1 MRVAIDWWFENIGSL
16 FMALQ
21 DDVNLFYKQ
30 PALRVFHDEA
40 LRLLAFSSEEVMA
53 QAGEVL
59 FRKGDKA
66 SGAYL
71 IRHGQLSLVTTDT
84 TETQE
89 LFSGDLVDK
98 SALLAEV
105 RYRATGI
112 ARAPTSL
119 IFIPRL
125 AVQRVLQEYPD
136 LVLSWEN
143 DILKRLHDVKATLE
157 KVMKILPPS
166 EQKTD
171 LSAGQTEGL

>member
-1 MRVAIDWWFENIGSL
+1 MPVAIDWWFEQTGSL
-16 FMALQ
+16 CMALI

-40 LRLLAFSSEEVMA
+40 LRFLALSSEKVIA
-53 QAGEVL
+53 QTGEVL

-71 IRHGQLSLVTTDT
+71 IRNGQLSLVTTDT

-89 LFSGDLVDK
+89 LFLGDLVDE

-105 RYRATGI
+105 RYRATCI
-112 ARAPTSL
+112 ARVPTNL
-119 IFIPRL
+119 IFIPRY

-136 LVLSWEN
+136 LVVAWEN
-143 DILKRLHDVKATLE
+143 DIIKRLYDVRITLE
-157 KVMKILPPS
+157 KVMKILPS
-166 EQKTD
+166 SDQN
-171 LSAGQTEGL
+171 AR

>member
-1 MRVAIDWWFENIGSL
+1 
-16 FMALQ
+16 MALQ
-21 DDVNLFYKQ
+21 DDLKLLYLQ

-40 LRLLAFSSEEVMA
+40 MRFLAFSSEEVTA
-53 QAGEVL
+53 QTGEVL

-71 IRHGQLSLVTTDT
+71 IRQGQLSLVTTDT

-89 LFSGDLVDK
+89 LFSGDLVDE

-112 ARAPTSL
+112 ARAPTTL
-119 IFIPRL
+119 IFIPRS

-136 LVLSWEN
+136 LIGLWED
-143 DILKRLHDVKATLE
+143 DIVRRLQDVKTTLE
-157 KVMKILPPS
+157 KVMKILPPP
-166 EQKTD
+166 
-171 LSAGQTEGL
+171 QTVNTPEENV

>member
-1 MRVAIDWWFENIGSL
+1 
-16 FMALQ
+16 MALL
-21 DDVNLFYKQ
+21 DDVKLFYMQ

-40 LRLLAFSSEEVMA
+40 LRLLAFSSEEVTA
-53 QAGEVL
+53 QTGEVL

-89 LFSGDLVDK
+89 LFSGDLVDE

-112 ARAPTSL
+112 ARAPTNL

-125 AVQRVLQEYPD
+125 AVQRVLQEFPD
-136 LVLSWEN
+136 LVDTWED
-143 DILKRLHDVKATLE
+143 DIVRRLHDVKATLE
-157 KVMKILPPS
+157 KVMKILPKP
-166 EQKTD
+166 EQKV
-171 LSAGQTEGL
+171 GQSDGH

>member
-1 MRVAIDWWFENIGSL
+1 M
-16 FMALQ
+16 
-21 DDVNLFYKQ
+21 
-30 PALRVFHDEA
+30 
-40 LRLLAFSSEEVMA
+40 
-53 QAGEVL
+53 
-59 FRKGDKA
+59 
-66 SGAYL
+66 
-71 IRHGQLSLVTTDT
+71 
-84 TETQE
+84 
-89 LFSGDLVDK
+89 FSGDLVDE

-119 IFIPRL
+119 IFIPRM

>member
-1 MRVAIDWWFENIGSL
+1 MRVATDWWFEKTGSL

-21 DDVNLFYKQ
+21 DDVKLFYMQ

-40 LRLLAFSSEEVMA
+40 LRFLAFSSEEVMA
-53 QAGEVL
+53 QTGEVL
-59 FRKGDKA
+59 FRKGDRA

-89 LFSGDLVDK
+89 LFSGDLVDE

-112 ARAPTSL
+112 ARAPTAL

-136 LVLSWEN
+136 LVVTWEN
-143 DILKRLHDVKATLE
+143 DIVKRLQDVKLTLE

-166 EQKTD
+166 EQKT
-171 LSAGQTEGL
+171 GQPTGD

>member
-1 MRVAIDWWFENIGSL
+1 
-16 FMALQ
+16 MALQ
-21 DDVNLFYKQ
+21 DDVNLFYMQ

-40 LRLLAFSSEEVMA
+40 LRFLAFSSEEVMA

-71 IRHGQLSLVTTDT
+71 IRNGQLSLVTTDT

-89 LFSGDLVDK
+89 LFSGDLVDE

-112 ARAPTSL
+112 ARAPSNL

-136 LVLSWEN
+136 LVVTWEN
-143 DILKRLHDVKATLE
+143 DIVKRLQDVKLTLE

-166 EQKTD
+166 EHKSEQKTGD
-171 LSAGQTEGL
+171 